1 MAELPPLIHRKN
13 TKVIGHISD
22 YTPEQLQELFSKN
35 KERLNGSIPENKEAT
50 GKDALKPTAAGAFG
64 WGAVHGAAWGYDDEV
79 AGALAAGPVKYW
91 KGDKEAVKKYDEVA
105 KRWRDYQKAAD
116 RDHPYLSIAGNVAG
130 SAMNILV
137 SPIATGAK
145 VVVGSAMRAAPYLMR
160 AAPYLWKGRS
170 AASGAKMTGKALL
183 DGAEQAAAKL
193 GRRAAKIGRN
203 IAAPEGQLTGK
214 ALLDGAKQVA
224 KRAAEKAVG
233 NQGAKITS
241 SALAAG
247 ERAAQSAL
255 AEGAGQAAAK
265 AAALA
270 ARKAAARKEAAK
282 FKWGRAIGNGAIY
295 GAIAGS
301 GEGEGFWNTL
311 GTTGTGAV
319 LGVAA
324 PFAIGGI
331 SKAIPSSVKEMP
343 SAALRS
349 LGELVRKTQP
359 ATHGISPKALRE
371 IRHSLGDDVMDNLEQ
386 TLKRR
391 GPDSMIIDLHDG
403 LAARAF
409 EAAQKDHD
417 AYSIVRNRL
426 GARQNETYRRI
437 DDGITRVL
445 GPKVNTNDL
454 QQEIINRAK
463 AKAGPLYE
471 KAKAMPIAKTVQ
483 EKLRILQKRP
493 AFQDASEKAL
503 VRVLNDLDSKVLASN
518 SSPQLDMRLL
528 HKAKEVLDDKINSA
542 AIKGERG
549 YSRELMNVKQ
559 ELLDVLETSSPGY
572 AKARNLYRSELEIGD
587 ALSQGKEALKKNIDL
602 DTIKSQLAG
611 MSALEQDAFKK
622 GVRGQIETASK
633 NANNPEHNLLSLF
646 DTQNTQEKLQ
656 HIYGENKADQLMK
669 ILKPEAERSKLFA
682 QLPKHIGEVGER
694 AAQNDKNTKNLSPGK
709 ALMKFFTGPWANG
722 MRGFHKDTERDIAA
736 LITAREK
743 GNIGLSR
750 KKAVELLKKFHEAE
764 KKRLIKKEDVAKF
777 ISLLSL
783 LLNDTAVRRI
793 ANK

>member
-50 GKDALKPTAAGAFG
+50 GKDVLKPTVAGAFG
-64 WGAVHGAAWGYDDEV
+64 WGAVHGATVGYDDEV

-91 KGDKEAVKKYDEVA
+91 AGDKEAAKKYDEVA
-105 KRWRDYQKAAD
+105 KRWRDYQKAAN
-116 RDHPYLSIAGNVAG
+116 RDHPYFYFAGNVAG
-130 SAMNILV
+130 AVASMFGPGL
-137 SPIATGAK
+137 IARIPAGA
-145 VVVGSAMRAAPYLMR
+145 
-160 AAPYLWKGRS
+160 S
-170 AASGAKMTGKALL
+170 AAVRSIPALWRAVSAAKAGQLTGKALL
-183 DGAEQAAAKL
+183 NGTGQAAAKTGQAAAKL
-193 GRRAAKIGRN
+193 ARR

-214 ALLDGAKQVA
+214 ALLDGAKRVA
-224 KRAAEKAVG
+224 KHAAERAVG

-282 FKWGRAIGNGAIY
+282 FRWGRAAKKGAIY
-295 GAIAGS
+295 GAISGS

-311 GTTGTGAV
+311 GTTAVGGV
-319 LGVAA
+319 LGAAA

-331 SKAIPSSVKEMP
+331 SKAIPPSVKEMP

-349 LGELVRKTQP
+349 LGEVVGVTKP
-359 ATHGISPKALRE
+359 MPHGISPKALKE
-371 IRHSLGDDVMDNLEQ
+371 VSHSLGDDVMGTLEQ

-463 AKAGPLYE
+463 AKADPLYE
-471 KAKAMPIAKTVQ
+471 KAKAMPIAKTAQ
-483 EKLRILQKRP
+483 EELRILQKTP

-503 VRVLNDLDSKVLASN
+503 VRVLNDLDSKVLARNGHQQSDM
-518 SSPQLDMRLL
+518 QLLI
-528 HKAKEVLDDKINSA
+528 KAKEALDDKINSA
-542 AIKGERG
+542 QLKGE
-549 YSRELMNVKQ
+549 N
-559 ELLDVLETSSPGY
+559 GY
-572 AKARNLYRSELEIGD
+572 ARDLIKIKQRLLSILDSASPEYAQARKIYYDNHKVSD

-611 MSALEQDAFKK
+611 MGALEQDAFKK
-622 GVRGQIETASK
+622 GVREQIETASK
-633 NANNPEHNLLSLF
+633 NANNPENSLLSLF
-646 DTQNTQEKLQ
+646 GTQNGQEKLQ

-669 ILKPEAERSKLFA
+669 MLRPEMERSKLFA

-694 AAQNDKNTKNLSPGK
+694 VEQGAKNTENLNPLK
-709 ALMKFFTGPWANG
+709 AVMKLLTGPWASIT
-722 MRGFHKDTERDIAA
+722 RRIHKDTERDIAA

-750 KKAVELLKKFHEAE
+750 QKAVTLLKKFHEAE
-764 KKRLIKKEDVAKF
+764 KKRLIRKEDYAKF
-777 ISLLSL
+777 VSLIGL
-783 LLNDTAVRRI
+783 LLNGTAVRRI
-793 ANK
+793 ANE